1 MVSRWSGFW
10 LWDLL
15 VSSWVGLG
23 ILGTFYG
30 VGLGL

>member
-15 VSSWVGLG
+15 ASGWVGLG
-23 ILGTFYG
+23 ILGAFYG